1 MEGNGV
7 KFEYGIFIFHQAP
20 DVQPNA
26 GISKRRIG
34 TILEPVDEETLRQI
48 ATETFVKEL
57 GLEDDTVLRDGKVE
71 IREVP
76 AGTYL
81 MEEESHKVSIGVGGI
96 FTECNEVNFFD

>member
-1 MEGNGV
+1 M
-7 KFEYGIFIFHQAP
+7 FYQAP

-26 GISKRRIG
+26 GISKRRIAS
-34 TILEPVDEETLRQI
+34 IPEPVDEETLIQI

-57 GLEDDTVLRDGKVE
+57 GLEDDPVLLAGKVE

-81 MEEESHKVSIGVGGI
+81 MKEESHKVSMGVGGI
-96 FTECNEVNFFD
+96 FTECNEVNFLD